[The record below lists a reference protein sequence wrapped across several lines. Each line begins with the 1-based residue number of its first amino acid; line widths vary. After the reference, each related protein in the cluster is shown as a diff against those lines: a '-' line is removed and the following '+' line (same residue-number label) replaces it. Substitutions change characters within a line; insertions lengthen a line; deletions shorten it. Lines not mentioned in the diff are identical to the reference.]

1 MKTLSKLSVLLLI
14 ICFLTSC
21 ENNDNT
27 TTNTIVDVAVKNNL
41 SSLVAAV
48 QRADLA
54 GTLSSEGSF
63 TVLAPTN
70 KAFEDFLADNN
81 FDTLEDVPVPLLRQ
95 ILLNHV
101 ITGSLRSTDL
111 STGYFNTNAT
121 SEASGTA
128 MSIYINTE
136 NGVMFNGISTVA
148 TANVEADNGIVHV
161 VDKVIGLPT
170 VVTFATADPNFSIL
184 VQALTRET
192 SFTYVN
198 TLSTANGTN
207 PAPFTVFAPNN
218 SAFVSL
224 LSELQVSSLSDIPT
238 AALASTLNTHV
249 VAGANVLDTGISN
262 DMPITTL
269 GGELTANVGNTVT
282 LTDPRN
288 RVSTVI
294 ATNVQANNG
303 VIHVINKV
311 LLDQ

>member
-1 MKTLSKLSVLLLI
+1 MKTLSKLSALLLI
-14 ICFLTSC
+14 ICLFASC
-21 ENNDNT
+21 DSNDNED
-27 TTNTIVDVAVKNNL
+27 TNTIVDVAVKNNL
-41 SSLVAAV
+41 STLVAAV

-81 FDTLEDVPVPLLRQ
+81 FDTLEDVPVPILRQ
-95 ILLNHV
+95 VLLNHV
-101 ITGSLRSTDL
+101 ITGSLKSTDL

-121 SEASGTA
+121 SAASGAA

-136 NGVMFNGISTVA
+136 DGVIFNGISTVA

-238 AALASTLNTHV
+238 ATLASTLNTHV
-249 VAGANVLDTGISN
+249 VAGANVLDTGISDN
-262 DMPITTL
+262 MPITTL
-269 GGELTANVGNTVT
+269 GGELTANVGSNVT
-282 LTDPRN
+282 LTDPRD

-294 ATNVQANNG
+294 ATNVQADNG